1 MEPRPSLGCEDQG
14 EMRMERTRLANLLN
28 ERHPLVRLARQI
40 DWRSFDE
47 HFGTYYSE
55 GTGRPATSTRL
66 MVSLHYLKYTHDLS
80 DEAVLRGWVE
90 NPYWQYLCGMEFFE
104 YEPPIDPSSMSRWRS
119 RVGEAGGEE
128 LLRQTIEAGLRM
140 GVIKPSELRRVNVD
154 TTVQEKHIRFP
165 TDPRLYDR
173 MRGRLVLAARRK
185 GVALRQ
191 SYARVGKRLLA
202 RQSRYAHAKQW
213 RRARRCTRRLRT
225 ILGRVIRDIERKLP
239 DPGEETGD
247 LLALARRLHVQ
258 ERHDKGKLYSV
269 HAPEVECIS
278 KGKAHK
284 RYEFGCKVSLGVTSK
299 GGWIVAAQAREGNPY
314 DGHTLQS
321 TMDQLLSMTGKE
333 PEHVYAD
340 MNYRGHDYQGESQ
353 VHVDSRRRG
362 SNAVSAWRWMKRRAA
377 IEPSIGHLK
386 QERRMERNRL
396 KGSEG
401 DKLNA
406 VLSAAGMN
414 FAKLLAELGAY
425 WSLMWVRLL
434 AYLLPR
440 PADRSLAEAAT

>member
-1 MEPRPSLGCEDQG
+1 MHK
-14 EMRMERTRLANLLN
+14 TRLANLLN
-28 ERHPLVRLARQI
+28 ERHPMVELAQQI

-47 HFGTYYSE
+47 HFGAYYR
-55 GTGRPATSTRL
+55 GGKGRPAISTRL

-80 DEAVLRGWVE
+80 DEAVVSRWVE
-90 NPYWQYLCGMEFFE
+90 NPYWQYLSGMEFFE
-104 YEPPIDPSSMSRWRS
+104 YEPPVSPSSMSRWRS

-173 MRGRLVLAARRK
+173 MRERLVMAARRE

-213 RRARRCTRRLRT
+213 RRARRCTRKLRT

-239 DPGEETGD
+239 DPGEEMGD

-258 ERHDKGKLYSV
+258 ERRDKGKLYSV

-284 RYEFGCKVSLGVTSK
+284 RYEFGCKVALAVSSK
-299 GGWIVAAQAREGNPY
+299 GGWVLAAQALEGNPY

-321 TMDQLLSMTGKE
+321 TLARVVSTTGTE
-333 PEHVYAD
+333 PEHAYVD
-340 MNYRGHDYQGESQ
+340 MGYRGHDYEGGCQ
-353 VHVDSRRRG
+353 VHVGSRRRG
-362 SNAVSAWRWMKRRAA
+362 SIARELWRWMRRRAA

-386 QERRMERNRL
+386 EHRRMERCRL
-396 KGSEG
+396 KGTLG
-401 DKLNA
+401 DKINA
-406 VLSAAGMN
+406 LLSAAGMN
-414 FAKLLAELGAY
+414 FAKLLVALGA
-425 WSLMWVRLL
+425 LL
-434 AYLLPR
+434 SFLLTRFVAPFSSR
-440 PADRSLAEAAT
+440 SPSEIPAAIAG